1 VSAAIAKQQRRVVQ
15 RYYTTTTNSVITA
28 VSGLLSLL
36 LLIVNSM
43 FPKIDQSERV
53 PPMLVR
59 HSHSV
64 LKRVLWCRCIASEK
78 GGGEKAEGKEKE
90 KEGTEEMKVE
100 VENPIVD
107 A

>member
-1 VSAAIAKQQRRVVQ
+1 M
-15 RYYTTTTNSVITA
+15 ITA

-78 GGGEKAEGKEKE
+78 GGGGKE